1 MQGILNY
8 RNGSVVNCFNAKK
21 EGQGVVLQVVGA
33 ADVTADVTFNGI
45 KAQRSNYLAT
55 AEVPITESRDAIT
68 MEIDHPVQGKMQ
80 QTIQIRYDRNEEKRY
95 NFFIDDNIFCMTDIA
110 KERPASLF
118 DHFYMKFLREMHQK
132 YGTLFTLNMF
142 YKNDHTP
149 FELKDFPACYKTEFM
164 DNADWLKLSF
174 HAYSEFPDRPYQN
187 ASEEKLASD
196 FDLLKS
202 EICRFAGEASFIPP
216 VALHW
221 SMAKPEGL
229 DVLHEKGVRVL
240 CAQFSKPKTSLTERN
255 DGERIYDIGY
265 FCSPE
270 DFHQL
275 EQTAMFHN
283 FKHDITFLK
292 STLIC
297 NYYTPEQI
305 VDVIHQE
312 INNNSGF
319 LALETHEQ
327 YSYPY
332 YFNYLP
338 DHLQRIETSIR
349 TATELGY
356 KPVLFADDFLKEF

>member
-1 MQGILNY
+1 MNGILNY

-21 EGQGVVLQVVGA
+21 IDGGVMLHVVGA
-33 ADVTADVTFNGI
+33 ADATADVTFNGI
-45 KAQRSNYLAT
+45 PAKRNNLLAE
-55 AEVPITESRDAIT
+55 AEIPVTQSRDAIT
-68 MEIDHPVQGKMQ
+68 MEIDHPLHGKIQ
-80 QTIQIRYDRNEEKRY
+80 QTVQIRYDRNEEKRY

-110 KERPASLF
+110 REKPKSLF
-118 DHFYMKFLREMHQK
+118 DHFYMRFLRDMNRK
-132 YGTLFTLNMF
+132 YGTCFTLNLF
-142 YKNDHTP
+142 YKNDHDP
-149 FELKDFPACYKTEFM
+149 FELKDFPESYKNEFK
-164 DNADWLKLSF
+164 DNANWLKLSF

-187 ASEEKLASD
+187 AANEKLSAD
-196 FDLLKS
+196 FDLLKN
-202 EICRFAGEASFIPP
+202 EICRFAGEDSFIPP

-240 CAQFSKPKTSLTERN
+240 CAQFSKPKTSLSEKT
-255 DGERIYDIGY
+255 DGEKIYDIGY

-270 DFHQL
+270 EFHYL

-297 NYYTPEQI
+297 NYYTPGQI
-305 VDVIHQE
+305 VDVIQQE
-312 INNNSGF
+312 VHNNSGF

-338 DHLQRIETSIR
+338 DHLQRIEQSIS
-349 TATELGY
+349 TATDMGY
-356 KPVLFADDFLKEF
+356 KPVFFANDFMKEC